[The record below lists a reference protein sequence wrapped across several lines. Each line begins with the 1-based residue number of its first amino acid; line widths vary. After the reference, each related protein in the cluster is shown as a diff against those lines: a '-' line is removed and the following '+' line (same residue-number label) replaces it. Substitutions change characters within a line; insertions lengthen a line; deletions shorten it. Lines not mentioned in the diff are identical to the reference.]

1 MRVSANKRL
10 LLVHAHP
17 DDETINNGVTMAK
30 YAESGAHVTLVTC
43 TRGEEGEVLVPELLN
58 LASNKDDKL
67 GEHREIELSVAD
79 DKTNRLPRDER
90 RAQLLV
96 AALEVFTV
104 AGYHSAAMDE
114 IADRA
119 NVSKPVLYQHFPS
132 KLDLYLAVLDLH
144 IDSLVFAIQ
153 KAIASNRE
161 NSARVAATVEAYFGF
176 IDSEGEAFRLL
187 FESDMNVEPQV
198 RERLNRMTYDCA
210 AAVSAVISIDTGLGK
225 EESMMLA
232 VGIIGTVQTTAR
244 HWLDRDGKIDRQ
256 RATELVMNLIWRG
269 ISGFPKSQS

>member
-1 MRVSANKRL
+1 MA
-10 LLVHAHP
+10 
-17 DDETINNGVTMAK
+17 DE
-30 YAESGAHVTLVTC
+30 
-43 TRGEEGEVLVPELLN
+43 
-58 LASNKDDKL
+58 
-67 GEHREIELSVAD
+67 
-79 DKTNRLPRDER
+79 KTNRLPRDER

-96 AALEVFTV
+96 AALEVFTA

-119 NVSKPVLYQHFPS
+119 KVSKPVLYQHFPS

-153 KAIASNRE
+153 KAIAANRE
-161 NSARVAATVEAYFGF
+161 NLARVAATVEAYFGF

-210 AAVSAVISIDTGLGK
+210 AAISAVISIDTGLGK

-232 VGIIGTVQTTAR
+232 VGIIGTVQTSAR
-244 HWLDRDGKIDRQ
+244 HWLDRDGKIDRR

>member
-1 MRVSANKRL
+1 MM
-10 LLVHAHP
+10 
-17 DDETINNGVTMAK
+17 DEKA
-30 YAESGAHVTLVTC
+30 A
-43 TRGEEGEVLVPELLN
+43 
-58 LASNKDDKL
+58 
-67 GEHREIELSVAD
+67 
-79 DKTNRLPRDER
+79 RLPRDER

-96 AALEVFTV
+96 AALEVFTA

-119 NVSKPVLYQHFPS
+119 KVSKPVLYQHFPS
-132 KLDLYLAVLDLH
+132 KLELYLAVLDLH

-153 KAIASNRE
+153 KAIASTRE
-161 NSARVAATVEAYFGF
+161 NSSRVSATVEAYFGF
-176 IDSEGEAFRLL
+176 INSEGEAFRLL
-187 FESDMNVEPQV
+187 FESDMNLEPQV

-210 AAVSAVISIDTGLGK
+210 AAVSALISIDTGLGK

-232 VGIIGTVQTTAR
+232 IGIIGTVQTTAR

>member
-1 MRVSANKRL
+1 MV
-10 LLVHAHP
+10 
-17 DDETINNGVTMAK
+17 
-30 YAESGAHVTLVTC
+30 
-43 TRGEEGEVLVPELLN
+43 
-58 LASNKDDKL
+58 DDK
-67 GEHREIELSVAD
+67 SA
-79 DKTNRLPRDER
+79 RLPRDER

-96 AALEVFTV
+96 AALEVFTA
-104 AGYHSAAMDE
+104 AGYHSAEMDE

-132 KLDLYLAVLDLH
+132 KLELYLAVLDLH

-161 NSARVAATVEAYFGF
+161 NSSRVAATVEAYFGF

-187 FESDMNVEPQV
+187 FESDMNLEPQV

-244 HWLDRDGKIDRQ
+244 HWLDRDGKIDRR

>member
-1 MRVSANKRL
+1 MA
-10 LLVHAHP
+10 
-17 DDETINNGVTMAK
+17 DE
-30 YAESGAHVTLVTC
+30 
-43 TRGEEGEVLVPELLN
+43 
-58 LASNKDDKL
+58 
-67 GEHREIELSVAD
+67 
-79 DKTNRLPRDER
+79 KTNRLPRDER

-96 AALEVFTV
+96 AALEVFTA

-114 IADRA
+114 IADCA
-119 NVSKPVLYQHFPS
+119 KVSKPVLYQHFPS

-153 KAIASNRE
+153 KAIAANRE

-210 AAVSAVISIDTGLGK
+210 AAISAVISIDTGLGK

-232 VGIIGTVQTTAR
+232 VGIIGTVQTSAR
-244 HWLDRDGKIDRQ
+244 HWLDRDGKIDRR

>member
-1 MRVSANKRL
+1 MS
-10 LLVHAHP
+10 
-17 DDETINNGVTMAK
+17 E
-30 YAESGAHVTLVTC
+30 
-43 TRGEEGEVLVPELLN
+43 
-58 LASNKDDKL
+58 DK
-67 GEHREIELSVAD
+67 SV
-79 DKTNRLPRDER
+79 RLPRDER

-96 AALEVFTV
+96 AALEVFTA

-161 NSARVAATVEAYFGF
+161 NSSRVAATVEAYFGF
-176 IDSEGEAFRLL
+176 IDNEGEAFRLL
-187 FESDMNVEPQV
+187 FESDMNLEPQV

-244 HWLDRDGKIDRQ
+244 HWLDRDGKIDRK

>member
-1 MRVSANKRL
+1 MMSEDKSA
-10 LLVHAHP
+10 
-17 DDETINNGVTMAK
+17 
-30 YAESGAHVTLVTC
+30 
-43 TRGEEGEVLVPELLN
+43 
-58 LASNKDDKL
+58 
-67 GEHREIELSVAD
+67 
-79 DKTNRLPRDER
+79 RLPRDER

-96 AALEVFTV
+96 AALEVFTA

-161 NSARVAATVEAYFGF
+161 NSSRVAATVEAYFGF
-176 IDSEGEAFRLL
+176 IDNEGEAFRLL
-187 FESDMNVEPQV
+187 FESDTNLEPQV

>member
-1 MRVSANKRL
+1 MTEDKSA
-10 LLVHAHP
+10 
-17 DDETINNGVTMAK
+17 
-30 YAESGAHVTLVTC
+30 
-43 TRGEEGEVLVPELLN
+43 
-58 LASNKDDKL
+58 
-67 GEHREIELSVAD
+67 
-79 DKTNRLPRDER
+79 RLPRDER
-90 RAQLLV
+90 RAQLLI

-132 KLDLYLAVLDLH
+132 KLDLYLAVLDMH

-161 NSARVAATVEAYFGF
+161 NSSRVAATVEAYFGF

-187 FESDMNVEPQV
+187 FESDMSLEPQV

-232 VGIIGTVQTTAR
+232 VGIIGTVQTSAR
-244 HWLDRDGKIDRQ
+244 HWLDRDGKIDRK

-269 ISGFPKSQS
+269 ISGFPKSQSQIRNVAGK

>member
-1 MRVSANKRL
+1 MS
-10 LLVHAHP
+10 
-17 DDETINNGVTMAK
+17 E
-30 YAESGAHVTLVTC
+30 
-43 TRGEEGEVLVPELLN
+43 
-58 LASNKDDKL
+58 DK
-67 GEHREIELSVAD
+67 S
-79 DKTNRLPRDER
+79 NRLPRDER
-90 RAQLLV
+90 RAQLLS
-96 AALEVFTV
+96 AALEVFTA

-132 KLDLYLAVLDLH
+132 KLELYLAVLDLH

-153 KAIASNRE
+153 KAIAEHRSN
-161 NSARVAATVEAYFGF
+161 ADRVRATVEAYFGF

-187 FESDMNVEPQV
+187 FESDMNLEPQV

-210 AAVSAVISIDTGLGK
+210 AAVSAVISIDTGLAK

-232 VGIIGTVQTTAR
+232 VGLIGTVQTTAR
-244 HWLDRDGKIDRQ
+244 HWLDRDGKIDRT

-269 ISGFPKSQS
+269 ISGFPKSNS

>member
-1 MRVSANKRL
+1 MS
-10 LLVHAHP
+10 
-17 DDETINNGVTMAK
+17 DE
-30 YAESGAHVTLVTC
+30 
-43 TRGEEGEVLVPELLN
+43 
-58 LASNKDDKL
+58 
-67 GEHREIELSVAD
+67 
-79 DKTNRLPRDER
+79 KTNRLPRDER

-119 NVSKPVLYQHFPS
+119 KVSKPVLYQHFPS

-153 KAIASNRE
+153 KAIAANRE

-187 FESDMNVEPQV
+187 FENDMSVEPQV

-232 VGIIGTVQTTAR
+232 VGIIGTVQTSAR
-244 HWLDRDGKIDRQ
+244 HWLDRDGKIDRR

>member
-1 MRVSANKRL
+1 MA
-10 LLVHAHP
+10 
-17 DDETINNGVTMAK
+17 DE
-30 YAESGAHVTLVTC
+30 
-43 TRGEEGEVLVPELLN
+43 
-58 LASNKDDKL
+58 
-67 GEHREIELSVAD
+67 
-79 DKTNRLPRDER
+79 KTNRLPRDER

-96 AALEVFTV
+96 AALEVFTT

-119 NVSKPVLYQHFPS
+119 KVSKPVLYQHFPS

-153 KAIASNRE
+153 KAIAANRE

-232 VGIIGTVQTTAR
+232 VGIIGTVQTSAR
-244 HWLDRDGKIDRQ
+244 HWLDRDGKIDRL

>member
-1 MRVSANKRL
+1 MTEDKSA
-10 LLVHAHP
+10 
-17 DDETINNGVTMAK
+17 
-30 YAESGAHVTLVTC
+30 
-43 TRGEEGEVLVPELLN
+43 
-58 LASNKDDKL
+58 
-67 GEHREIELSVAD
+67 
-79 DKTNRLPRDER
+79 RLPRDER

-132 KLDLYLAVLDLH
+132 KLDLYLAVLDMH

-153 KAIASNRE
+153 KAIASNRD
-161 NSARVAATVEAYFGF
+161 NSSRVAATVEAYFGF

-187 FESDMNVEPQV
+187 FESDMSLEPQV

-232 VGIIGTVQTTAR
+232 VGIIGTVQTSAR
-244 HWLDRDGKIDRQ
+244 HWLDRDGKIDRK

>member
-1 MRVSANKRL
+1 MS
-10 LLVHAHP
+10 
-17 DDETINNGVTMAK
+17 DEK
-30 YAESGAHVTLVTC
+30 S
-43 TRGEEGEVLVPELLN
+43 
-58 LASNKDDKL
+58 
-67 GEHREIELSVAD
+67 
-79 DKTNRLPRDER
+79 NRLPRDER

-119 NVSKPVLYQHFPS
+119 KVSKPVLYQHFPS

-153 KAIASNRE
+153 KAIAANRE

-187 FESDMNVEPQV
+187 FESDMSVEPQV

-232 VGIIGTVQTTAR
+232 VGIIGTVQTSAR
-244 HWLDRDGKIDRQ
+244 HWLDRDGKIDRR

>member
-1 MRVSANKRL
+1 ML
-10 LLVHAHP
+10 
-17 DDETINNGVTMAK
+17 E
-30 YAESGAHVTLVTC
+30 
-43 TRGEEGEVLVPELLN
+43 
-58 LASNKDDKL
+58 DK
-67 GEHREIELSVAD
+67 VA
-79 DKTNRLPRDER
+79 RLPRDER

-96 AALEVFTV
+96 AALEVFTA

-119 NVSKPVLYQHFPS
+119 KVSKPVLYQHFPS
-132 KLDLYLAVLDLH
+132 KLELYLAVLDLH

-161 NSARVAATVEAYFGF
+161 NSARVSATVEAYFGF
-176 IDSEGEAFRLL
+176 INSEGEAIRLL
-187 FESDMNVEPQV
+187 FESDMNLEPQV

>member
-1 MRVSANKRL
+1 MA
-10 LLVHAHP
+10 
-17 DDETINNGVTMAK
+17 DE
-30 YAESGAHVTLVTC
+30 
-43 TRGEEGEVLVPELLN
+43 
-58 LASNKDDKL
+58 
-67 GEHREIELSVAD
+67 
-79 DKTNRLPRDER
+79 KTNRLPRDER

-96 AALEVFTV
+96 AALEVFTA

-119 NVSKPVLYQHFPS
+119 KVSKPVLYQHFPS

-153 KAIASNRE
+153 KAIAANRE

-232 VGIIGTVQTTAR
+232 VGIIGTVQTSAR
-244 HWLDRDGKIDRQ
+244 HWLDRDGKIDRL